1 MRLMFKSTQ
10 ITPTTEKVI
19 EMATSTLA
27 GDINGLSAQREC
39 ALSAFRQTATDL
51 DNINS
56 GLRQKLGN
64 LEALTAFIN
73 EQSELANQM
82 IGDNDKVRTRI
93 LDIIG
98 E

>member
-1 MRLMFKSTQ
+1 MFKRVSISPSAEQ
-10 ITPTTEKVI
+10 ALEL
-19 EMATSTLA
+19 ATSTLA
-27 GDINGLSAQREC
+27 GDINGLSAQREF

-56 GLRQKLGN
+56 GLREKISN
-64 LEALTAFIN
+64 LETLTAFIT
-73 EQSELANQM
+73 EQSATVSQM

-93 LDIIG
+93 LEIIG